1 MLGMRLFWRFYA
13 PTAYVMTYADL
24 IFDIL
29 LGCGVIALC
38 FIIWNYAKGLRG
50 SPRELWLLFGYKF
63 IEYSA
68 YGAMNL
74 VVILWLSSD
83 CGLTDVQAGSFIT
96 GWSLALTLIGMVVG
110 ALVDTVGIRRIC
122 LLSVGMLLVARFFMS
137 WLTDPILVFLLGFM
151 PLALGFAVVA
161 PVVSVGIKRYT
172 NKEGS
177 ALGFGLFYVIMN
189 IGYAVGGSCFDWIRG
204 FYGTKDATG
213 AVLDANAGVIWL
225 GVHFSTH
232 QLFFFYG
239 TLATLLS
246 LVVLLP
252 LRDGVE
258 RTEEGIVITPP
269 KPTGSIKETVKN
281 SILDTAQ
288 LMKTVFKE
296 KYFWVFLGL
305 IGLTVFVRFVFFH
318 FHYTFPKYGI
328 RVLGEDAKIGSI
340 YGVLNPVLIIFLVP
354 LVAIF
359 TKKVCSFKM
368 LLIGTSIS
376 ALSCFI
382 ALVPAAWFTPLTHS
396 LLGELI
402 FVNWLKMAPDMPA
415 LLAAPPTS
423 AYWPMIFFIVI
434 FTMGEAIWSPRL
446 MQFSTEIAPKGRES
460 TYLSLSVLPSFAA
473 KFVVGPLSGI
483 LLNIY
488 TPVDEKT
495 QAVLAHPHHAM
506 IWFWVGVMALITPVG
521 FFLCGSWI
529 KRNTK
534 DNEAHAGGH

>member
-1 MLGMRLFWRFYA
+1 
-13 PTAYVMTYADL
+13 MTRADL

-29 LGCGVIALC
+29 LGCGLLALC

-83 CGLTDVQAGSFIT
+83 CGLTDVAAGSFIT
-96 GWSLALTLIGMVVG
+96 GWSLALTLIAIVVG

-137 WLTDPILVFLLGFM
+137 WLTEPVLVFLLGFM
-151 PLALGFAVVA
+151 PLALGFAIVA

-172 NKEGS
+172 NKDGA

-189 IGYAVGGSCFDWIRG
+189 IGFAVGGAGFDWIRSVH
-204 FYGTKDATG
+204 ATRDGSG
-213 AVLDANAGVIWL
+213 AILDANAGVIWL

-269 KPTGSIKETVKN
+269 MPTGTVRETIGNSIK
-281 SILDTAQ
+281 DTAR
-288 LMKTVFKE
+288 LMSKVFRE
-296 KYFWVFLGL
+296 RYFWVFMGL
-305 IGLTVFVRFVFFH
+305 IALTVFVRFVFFH
-318 FHYTFPKYGI
+318 FHYTFPKYGL
-328 RVLGEDAKIGSI
+328 RVLGEDAKIGNI

-359 TKKVCSFKM
+359 TKNVCSFRM
-368 LLIGTSIS
+368 LLIGASIS

-382 ALVPAAWFTPLTHS
+382 AVIPAAWFTPLTHS

-402 FVNWLKMAPDMPA
+402 FINWLGMAPDMA
-415 LLAAPPTS
+415 QLMAAPPTS
-423 AYWPMIFFIVI
+423 AYWPLIFFIII
-434 FTMGEAIWSPRL
+434 FTIGESIWSPRL

-473 KFVVGPLSGI
+473 KMVVGPLSGI
-483 LLNIY
+483 LLSIY
-488 TPVDEKT
+488 TPANEPP
-495 QAVLAHPHHAM
+495 HPNHAM
-506 IWFWVGVMALITPVG
+506 IWFWVGIMALITPIG
-521 FFLCGSWI
+521 FFLCGPWI

-534 DNEAHAGGH
+534 DNEAPAEH